1 VRSPQLD
8 DPRFA
13 RRRTLATVLLV
24 AAVAVGAILLS
35 AIASPAKHRPHVRH
49 AASRPR
55 AAPLSPVQRAALVR
69 RAQQLAVAHVRSYT
83 PVIAEGGSAGHE
95 VALTFD
101 DGPGPYTAKLVTVLN
116 KLGAHATFF
125 AIGENERYF
134 EAGTLA
140 ELRSGDVVGDHTET
154 HPMMATLSKH
164 DQREEIFEQA
174 LRVELL
180 GAPRPQLFRPPYRS
194 FDATTFRE
202 LRKLHMLMVLWS
214 IDTADYTQPGVHAI
228 VQRALAGV
236 HAGSIILLHDGGGNR
251 SQTIAAL
258 PGIVRG
264 LRKRGLQPVTVPRL
278 LLDDPPPRG
287 RPIPTNL
294 TGD

>member
-1 VRSPQLD
+1 VRSVQLD

-13 RRRTLATVLLV
+13 RRRMLATVLLV
-24 AAVAVGAILLS
+24 AGVAVGAILLA
-35 AIASPAKHRPHVRH
+35 AIASPAKHRPRASHV
-49 AASRPR
+49 APRPHV
-55 AAPLSPVQRAALVR
+55 APLSPPQRAALVR

-83 PVIAEGGSAGHE
+83 PLIAEGGSAGHE

-116 KLGAHATFF
+116 KLGVHGTFF

-264 LRKRGLQPVTVPRL
+264 LRKRGLQPVTVTRL

-287 RPIPTNL
+287 QPIPTNL